1 MRGFRHLPRRLSL
14 SLWGIVSQ
22 AMNSGGNLL
31 VAIMV
36 ARSSSV
42 QQFGI
47 WSLAYSAFI
56 IAITFS
62 RGVASSPELLNARS
76 EAAELRNPLGCLAVS
91 FAVGVLAS
99 MCVLAGA
106 VVFPALRPAGL
117 IFAVFIPI
125 ACQQD
130 TLRFLAFA
138 QENPKR
144 AALLDGVWTVAQ
156 AIGFGALVGWN
167 VRGTVLPTLVW
178 GMAALLA
185 VVIGLRDYGSAGNVR
200 AARDFLRDNKWAGK
214 RLLADTVLVTISMHG
229 VTLALAAWSGIEA
242 VGAFKAGQTLLGG
255 INLLVAGLTPMATIA
270 AIRRT
275 AAGFDPKTIF
285 WQWVAVLTVV
295 GASYGGLVY
304 FLPSSWG
311 RAILGDSWHV
321 AAPLLLAFALQAA
334 SRGPITGAQI
344 LLRAR
349 YELNRALVLR
359 AWATVAMGA
368 FSIGGAVL
376 GGAAGAA
383 WGYLGGTLIG
393 NVFAFWYAG
402 RFTPSIP
409 DVAAREW
416 P

>member
-1 MRGFRHLPRRLSL
+1 
-14 SLWGIVSQ
+14 
-22 AMNSGGNLL
+22 MNSGGNLL
-31 VAIMV
+31 VTIMV

-47 WSLAYSAFI
+47 WSLAYTAFI

-76 EAAELRNPLGCLAVS
+76 EAAERRNPLGCLAVS
-91 FAVGVLAS
+91 FAIGVLAS
-99 MCVLAGA
+99 LCVLAGA
-106 VVFPALRPAGL
+106 VAFPAFRPAGL

-138 QENPKR
+138 RGNPKH
-144 AALLDGVWTVAQ
+144 AALLDSVWTVAQ

-178 GMAALLA
+178 GMGALLA
-185 VVIGLRDYGSAGNVR
+185 VAIGLWGYGSAGNVR
-200 AARDFLRDNKWAGK
+200 AARVFLRDNNWAGK
-214 RLLADTVLVTISMHG
+214 RLLADTVLVTIGIHG

-255 INLLVAGLTPMATIA
+255 MNLLVAGLTPTATVT

-285 WQWVAVLTVV
+285 WQWVAVLTVA
-295 GASYGGLVY
+295 GATYGGLVY

-311 RAILGDSWHV
+311 QAILGDSWHV

-359 AWATVAMGA
+359 VWATVAMGV

-376 GGAAGAA
+376 GDAAGGA
-383 WGYLGGTLIG
+383 WGFLGGTLVG
-393 NVFAFWYAG
+393 NVFALWYAG
-402 RFTPSIP
+402 RFTLSVP
-409 DVAAREW
+409 DVDAREGRK
-416 P
+416 